1 MKYKYEIFEIVGIGN
16 IETQRKNKAPQMTI

>member
-16 IETQRKNKAPQMTI
+16 IETQTKNKELQMTI